1 MESTIAKPMAAEVK
15 VSGMAE
21 HLIGS
26 EILKIAAEVN
36 EKIRKGEKIYNFTVG
51 DFDSNIFPLPEE
63 LKADIID
70 AYQHNQTNYPPSDG
84 VLALRQA
91 VSRYLFA
98 TSELQYS
105 PSDEIIIAGG
115 ARPIIYSAYRALVDP
130 GDYVLY
136 PVPSWNNNHYISLT
150 AAKPI
155 EVEASAA
162 NNFMPTAD
170 DIKPHIDKV
179 TLISLCS
186 PQNPTGTMFT
196 YKGLHDICKL
206 IVEENYRRGEAGRK
220 PVYLLYDQVYCQ
232 LTFAGTMHY
241 NPVTMFPEMRDYTV
255 FVDGISK
262 FLAAT
267 GVRVGWSMGNKKII
281 DKMKSI
287 IGHVGAWAPK
297 AEQVAV
303 AKYLDNIPHVTKF
316 LGRFKE
322 NIYERLEEFYKGFTA
337 LKEEGFNVSAIKPQ
351 GAIYLTVNLELAG
364 MKTSTGNTLTDSE
377 SVMRYILDEANVAL
391 VPFYAFGASGKSPWF
406 RLSVGTAKVNEIP
419 DVINR
424 LRVALQKL
432 KA

>member
-1 MESTIAKPMAAEVK
+1 METMIEKPKLAEVK

-26 EILKIAAEVN
+26 EILKIAGEVN

-63 LKADIID
+63 LKNDIIE

-98 TSELQYS
+98 TSELTYS

-115 ARPIIYSAYRALVDP
+115 ARPIIYSAYRALIDP

-150 AAKPI
+150 AARAI

-162 NNFMPTAD
+162 NNFMPAAE
-170 DIKPHIDKV
+170 DIKPHIGKV

-196 YKGLHDICKL
+196 HKGLHDICQL
-206 IVEENYRRGEAGRK
+206 ILEENYRRGAEGLK
-220 PVYLLYDQVYCQ
+220 PVYLLYDQVYYQ
-232 LTFAGTMHY
+232 LTFAGTTHY
-241 NPVTMFPEMRDYTV
+241 NPVTMFPEMRNYTV

-267 GVRVGWSMGNKKII
+267 GVRVGWSMGNKQII

-322 NIYERLEEFYKGFTA
+322 NLYERLEEFYKGFTQ
-337 LKEEGFNVSAIKPQ
+337 LKEEGFKVNAIRPQ

-364 MKTSTGNTLTDSE
+364 MKTAKGDTLTDSE
-377 SVMRYILDEANVAL
+377 SVMRYLLDEANVAL

-424 LRVALQKL
+424 LRIALQQL

>member
-1 MESTIAKPMAAEVK
+1 
-15 VSGMAE
+15 
-21 HLIGS
+21 
-26 EILKIAAEVN
+26 
-36 EKIRKGEKIYNFTVG
+36 
-51 DFDSNIFPLPEE
+51 
-63 LKADIID
+63 
-70 AYQHNQTNYPPSDG
+70 

-91 VSRYLFA
+91 VSRYLYA

-150 AAKPI
+150 AAKGI

-162 NNFMPTAD
+162 NNFMPTAE
-170 DIKPHIDKV
+170 DIKPHIEKV

-196 YKGLHDICKL
+196 HKGLHDICQL
-206 IVEENYRRGEAGRK
+206 ILEENYRRGAIGKK

-232 LTFAGTMHY
+232 LTFAGTTHY
-241 NPVTMFPEMRDYTV
+241 NPVTMFPEMRNYTV

-262 FLAAT
+262 FLAST
-267 GVRVGWSMGNKKII
+267 GVRVGWSMGNKQII

-303 AKYLDNIPHVTKF
+303 AKYLDNIPHVTRF
-316 LGRFKE
+316 LSRFKE
-322 NIYERLEEFYKGFTA
+322 NIYERLEEFYKGFTQ
-337 LKEEGFNVSAIKPQ
+337 LKEEGFHVNVIKPQ
-351 GAIYLTVNLELAG
+351 GAIYLTVNFELAG
-364 MKTSTGNTLTDSE
+364 MKTATGVTLTDSE
-377 SVMRYILDEANVAL
+377 SVMRYLLDVANVAI
-391 VPFYAFGASGKSPWF
+391 VPFYAFGGSVESPWF
-406 RLSVGTAKVNEIP
+406 RLSVGTSKVNEIP

-424 LRVALQKL
+424 LRKALQQL
-432 KA
+432 KS